1 MVMMD
6 NQYKWMKYVGLEV
19 LTLKGWSTRGS
30 SSFRPTITLC
40 HWIAGPRGVKPP
52 RRPSLKIIQN
62 GHSTLPGPLANNYM
76 GRAGEAVLVAAGR
89 ANHAGY
95 GYWKGVTGNT
105 GAMGTEPECAD
116 NSDWTAEQ
124 RKSYPLIK
132 IAELFAMWEK
142 GLISWNQIA
151 SNRVAGHSEYALPK
165 GRKIDINGYTMTSL
179 RAEIA
184 ALLPGFKKRV
194 NKKAIKVGTKPV
206 FNRNTWKFTDGS
218 APAKAPAPPRYNS
231 GGSHSSKNTNGNYKG
246 NSIVDYLASEGQ
258 SVTFSN
264 RAKLAKQHGISNY
277 KGTASQNT
285 ALLKKLRS
293 GSKPKSTSSSSSP
306 RPSSSGTSSYKG
318 NSIVDYLASI
328 GQATSFAHRRNLA
341 RKHGMMNYTGTAA
354 QNSRLLKSLRSG
366 GTSASTRS
374 GKSIKTLA
382 KEVID
387 GKHGDGAARKRSL
400 GSKYKA
406 VQAEVNRQL
415 R

>member
-6 NQYKWMKYVGLEV
+6 NQYKWMQYVGLDV

-30 SSFRPTITLC
+30 SSFSPTIAMC

-52 RRPSLKIIQN
+52 RRPSLSVIRD

-76 GRAGEAVLVAAGR
+76 GRAGEVVLVAAGR
-89 ANHAGY
+89 PNHAGY

-105 GAMGTEPECAD
+105 GAMGTEAECAD

-151 SNRVAGHSEYALPK
+151 SNRVVGHSEYALPK
-165 GRKIDINGYTMTSL
+165 GRKIDINGYTMSSL
-179 RAEIA
+179 RAEVA
-184 ALLPGFKKRV
+184 ALIPGFKKRV
-194 NKKAIKVGTKPV
+194 NQKAIKVGTNPV
-206 FNRNTWKFTDGS
+206 FDRDEWKFTDGS
-218 APAKAPAPPRYNS
+218 KPAKPSTSS
-231 GGSHSSKNTNGNYKG
+231 GGSAKKQTTSSGNYTG

-258 SVTFSN
+258 SVTFAN

-277 KGTASQNT
+277 KGTAKQNT
-285 ALLKKLRS
+285 QLLNKLRS
-293 GSKPKSTSSSSSP
+293 GSKPKSSSSSS
-306 RPSSSGTSSYKG
+306 SSGRTSSYKG

-328 GQATSFAHRRNLA
+328 GQPTSFAHRRSLA
-341 RKHGMMNYTGTAA
+341 RRHGMSNYTGTAA
-354 QNSRLLKSLRSG
+354 QNTRLLKSLRTG
-366 GTSASTRS
+366 GISASNKS
-374 GKSIKTLA
+374 GKSIKQLA

-387 GKHGDGAARKRSL
+387 GKHGDGDARKRSL
-400 GSKYKA
+400 GSSYKA

-415 R
+415 L